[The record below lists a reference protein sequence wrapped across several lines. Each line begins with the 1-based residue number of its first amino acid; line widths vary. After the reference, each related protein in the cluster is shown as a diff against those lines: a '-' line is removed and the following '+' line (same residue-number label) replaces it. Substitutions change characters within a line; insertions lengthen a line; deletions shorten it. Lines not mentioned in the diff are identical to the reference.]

1 MDRNAMTS
9 PFLAIPSSRWLC
21 ANEVAFA
28 FHDTFPATPGHALV
42 VTRRVIPTWFEA
54 TREEQIGILELV
66 DQLKAILDGR
76 DPRPDGYNVGFNAGE
91 SAGQT
96 VMHLHVHVIPRYL
109 GDMPDPRGGVRHV
122 IPWKGNYKVAEAP
135 RLSQGGLE
143 DPFLEHIA
151 PLWRRSARVSVLA
164 AFVRQSGLAVI
175 RPLLE
180 EACLAGDFRFR
191 IVTGDYLGI
200 TQPEALEQLRA
211 WEALFGDCVEVRM
224 IETLTLPGAARSFH
238 PKSWLF
244 ESSSGDVAFVGS
256 SNVSRS
262 ALGQGIE
269 WNLPL
274 ERRLDPA
281 GWHRLTEG
289 FQTWWQRGRPL
300 TPEWL
305 ADYRTR
311 AAQTPER
318 FPELLAD
325 PAERLPEPHRLQAEA
340 LDALV
345 ECRQAGHGRA
355 LVVMA
360 TGLGKT
366 LMAALDAVALAR
378 TLARQP
384 RILVLAHREELL
396 EQASLTFQRAFR
408 EAGFAPRLSW
418 FAGSRGDLEGDLV
431 FAMVQKLGR
440 RENFIHLDP
449 KYFDYVFVD
458 EAHHSEAA
466 TYRRILDRVDP
477 LFLLGVT
484 ATPER
489 ADGADLTGL
498 FDDHVPYQASLGL
511 GIQEGLLAPF
521 AYVGLKDE
529 IDYAN
534 IPWRNHRFDPEH
546 LARAAATQQR
556 MEKLWQGWQA
566 HPGSQTLVFCCS
578 IDHADFA
585 HQWLTGKGVR
595 SAAIHSGPTSAPRE
609 RALQDLRSGQLEAI
623 CAVDLFNEGIDVPGV
638 DRVVMLRP
646 TESPV
651 IFLQQLG
658 RGLRRH
664 AGKTQLKVLDFV
676 GNHRSFLD
684 RIRVLLGSV
693 DGEFKSVRR
702 WLAGQA
708 LDLPPGCEVEVEW
721 EAKELLQAFLPGGRD
736 GAGAV
741 GADLLEQIFDEYL
754 AAHGER
760 PTAGELF
767 RMGYGIWS
775 LKEKKSSWFTFLAAK
790 GGLDATEQAVALR
803 AKAWFKELETTALAK
818 SYKMVTLEVLLEA
831 DALAQGMD
839 IQLLAERALRYLL
852 RSPDLLKDLKGVKE
866 FPDPARIQPSQW
878 LAYWL
883 KNPIHHWTNK
893 GASSWFRV
901 EGGIF
906 APNLPVAIGH
916 EEVLAAMTRELVDY
930 RLARYRARIREPLEA
945 ELEFDAKVTWNQS
958 YPILKIPAADTRP
971 QGLIQVRLPA
981 GEPWEFK
988 LMAQFCNVA
997 HPMGEGGNRLPELL
1011 QGWFGP
1017 DAGKPGTQFSV
1028 HFARGRDGWTLVPLG
1043 RPKAAPQAA
1052 EESTA

>member
-1 MDRNAMTS
+1 MTS

-21 ANEVAFA
+21 ANKVAFA
-28 FHDTFPATPGHALV
+28 FHDNYPASPGHALV
-42 VTRRVIPTWFEA
+42 VTRRIVPTWFEA
-54 TREEQIGILELV
+54 TREEQIGILDLI
-66 DQLKAILDGR
+66 DQLKAILDGL

-122 IPWKGNYKVAEAP
+122 IPWKGNYKIAQVP
-135 RLSQGGLE
+135 QLSQGGIE

-151 PLWRRSARVSVLA
+151 PIWRRSSRVSVLS

-180 EACLAGDFRFR
+180 EACLAADFRFR

-224 IETLTLPGAARSFH
+224 IETLALPGAARSFH
-238 PKSWLF
+238 PKSWIF
-244 ESSSGDVAFVGS
+244 ESPTGDVAFVGS

-274 ERRLDPA
+274 ERRLDPG
-281 GWHRLTEG
+281 GWHRLAEG
-289 FQTWWQRGRPL
+289 FQTWWRRGCAL

-305 ADYRTR
+305 ADYRNR
-311 AAQTPER
+311 AAQAPER
-318 FPELLAD
+318 IPELIAD
-325 PAERLPEPHRLQAEA
+325 PAESLPEPHRLQVEA
-340 LDALV
+340 LASLV
-345 ECRQAGHGRA
+345 ESRQAGHGRA

-378 TLARQP
+378 SLGRMP

-418 FAGSRGDLEGDLV
+418 FAGSRGDLDGDLV

-440 RENFIHLDP
+440 RDQVVRLDP
-449 KYFDYVFVD
+449 SHFDYVFVD
-458 EAHHSEAA
+458 EAHHSEAG

-477 LFLLGVT
+477 KFLLGVT

-498 FDDHVPYQASLGL
+498 FDDHVPYQASLGQ
-511 GIQEGLLAPF
+511 GIEAKLLAPF

-529 IDYAN
+529 IDYEN
-534 IPWRNHRFDPEH
+534 IPWRNRRFDPEQ
-546 LARAAATQQR
+546 LARAAATQRR

-566 HPGSQTLVFCCS
+566 HPGNQTLVFCCS
-578 IDHADFA
+578 IEHADFA
-585 HQWLTGKGVR
+585 HQWLAGKGVR
-595 SAAIHSGPTSAPRE
+595 SAAIHSGPRSAPRE
-609 RALQDLRSGQLEAI
+609 NALEDLRSGRLEAI

-651 IFLQQLG
+651 VFLQQLG

-664 AGKTQLKVLDFV
+664 AGKTRLKVLDFV

-684 RIRVLLGSV
+684 RIRVLLASV
-693 DGEFKSVRR
+693 DGEFKSVGR

-708 LDLPPGCEVEVEW
+708 LELPEGCEVDVEW
-721 EAKELLQAFLPGGRD
+721 EAKELLQAFLPGGRNA
-736 GAGAV
+736 AGAV

-760 PTAGELF
+760 PSAGELF
-767 RMGYGIWS
+767 RMGYRISS
-775 LKEKKSSWFTFLAAK
+775 LHQKPTTWFTFVAAK
-790 GGLDATEQAVALR
+790 GGLNASEQAIALQAR
-803 AKAWFKELETTALAK
+803 GWFKELETTAMSK
-818 SYKMVTLEVLLEA
+818 SYKMVTLEVLLESE
-831 DALAQGMD
+831 ALSMGMD
-839 IQLLAERALRYLL
+839 LQLLASKALRYLR
-852 RSPDLLKDLKGVKE
+852 RSPELLGDLKGVKE
-866 FPDPARIQPSQW
+866 IPEPERVQPAQW

-883 KNPIHHWTNK
+883 KNPILHWTNK
-893 GASSWFRV
+893 GEASWFRV
-901 EGGIF
+901 EEGRLV
-906 APNLPVAIGH
+906 PNLPDVAGR

-930 RLARYRARIREPLEA
+930 RLAQYRARLRQPLDA
-945 ELEFDAKVTWNQS
+945 ALAFDATVTWNQRH
-958 YPILKIPAADTRP
+958 PILKIPGADTRP
-971 QGLIQVRLPA
+971 HGRIQVRLPD
-981 GEPWEFK
+981 GETWEFS

-997 HPMGEGGNRLPELL
+997 HPLGEVRNQLPDLL
-1011 QGWFGP
+1011 RKWFGP
-1017 DAGKPGTQFSV
+1017 DAGKPGTQARV
-1028 HFARGRDGWTLVPLG
+1028 HFALETAGWTLSPLG
-1043 RPKAAPQAA
+1043 NPGALPAISA
-1052 EESTA
+1052 EVTA